1 MIQKDMVQVLPNT
14 GVDTEMNDT
23 ERYGTGTGAT
33 QYWCRHR
40 DEVIQRDTDTN
51 TGATQYRC
59 RHRGEVIQRDTVQ
72 VLVLHNTGVDTE
84 MK

>member
-1 MIQKDMVQVLPNT
+1 MLHNT
-14 GVDTEMNDT
+14 GVDTEMSDT

-40 DEVIQRDTDTN
+40 DEVIQRDTV
-51 TGATQYRC
+51 Q
-59 RHRGEVIQRDTVQ
+59 IQ
-72 VLVLHNTGVDTE
+72 VLHNTSADTE

>member
-40 DEVIQRDTDTN
+40 DELIQRDTDT
-51 TGATQYRC
+51 GAT
-59 RHRGEVIQRDTVQ
+59 
-72 VLVLHNTGVDTE
+72 
-84 MK
+84 